1 MSLNLWPGPCHNR
14 RMLSTVLQDLAF
26 AGRQLRRSP
35 GFAVSAV
42 LTLALGI
49 GSTTAIFSLIDGILL
64 RSLPFPQAD
73 RLVAVDTVEFPP
85 GVSPTD
91 VAAGSSLG
99 DSYPNFFD
107 WRRQNHIF
115 ESLAS
120 HDGITRLFSR
130 ANGEHARVLE
140 GGRISANLFATLG
153 VTPALGRTFTEDEE
167 LPGHRVAILSHEL
180 WVSDFGA
187 SPNAIGQTVKISDEP
202 YTVVGVMPASFHY
215 PVGMP
220 ASYWSTYAI
229 DAEGRN
235 PVTSLREDDR
245 LSVVG
250 RLKPGVSI
258 QQALA
263 ELNTIQRGLAQQ
275 YSEDRN
281 RPGVFI
287 NPLLE
292 REVSDMRPALSLLF
306 GAVGIVLIIGCAN
319 VAGLLL
325 ARANGRRAEVAL
337 RTALGASRIRVVRQL
352 LVEALLLAFA
362 GGAAGVV
369 ASFAILHAG
378 LQLIPKDMPRSYN
391 IAIDGRVLGFA
402 AMLSA
407 CTALIFG
414 LLPAWRISKSDPAT
428 ALRDGGFTTTSGR
441 HRNRLHHALI
451 VAQTALGFTLL
462 IGAGLLIRSTFNIIH
477 LDPGFD
483 PTHTV
488 YFDIA
493 LTNKQYP
500 VPGKFRFIDRL
511 LPEIAAIPGVERV
524 SAGHPLPI
532 LWGSGTFVNLTIANH
547 LSSPDH
553 LPEAGAAVV
562 MPGYFETLS
571 IPLLRGRTIAAH
583 DNDAK
588 APPVAVINQTF
599 ARKYFPQDDP
609 IGQYFT
615 PKFEH
620 TDEAVIAGQNVTRQD
635 RSPQDV
641 AVQDVAVQDVA
652 VQIIGIVGDTR
663 VDDNW
668 DPYKPQFF
676 LPYAKDPAHQRTIIV
691 MKVAGDPGAYETTVR
706 KIVAA
711 RDSDHPVFNYRTFA
725 ESIGVQAA
733 QPRFEAVLVSGF
745 AGIALLLSAL
755 GLYAV
760 LSYVV
765 SDRIRELGLRI
776 ALGATRSD
784 ILGLVLWR
792 ASILACL
799 GIGIGVVASILG
811 SRLITDTLFRVAPL
825 DRSVFLVVT
834 LVLLFVSMIAALVP
848 AFRAANVDPMRT
860 LREQ

>member
-1 MSLNLWPGPCHNR
+1 
-14 RMLSTVLQDLAF
+14 MLTVFQDLTF
-26 AGRQLRRSP
+26 AVRQFRRSP
-35 GFAVSAV
+35 GFAVTAV

-49 GSTTAIFSLIDGILL
+49 GSATAIFSLIDGILL
-64 RSLPFPQAD
+64 RPLPFPHAD
-73 RLVAVDTVEFPP
+73 QLVAVDTLELPA
-85 GVSPTD
+85 GVSPTNL
-91 VAAGSSLG
+91 AAANSLG
-99 DSYPNFFD
+99 NSYPNFFD
-107 WRRQNHIF
+107 WQRQSHTF

-120 HDGITRLFSR
+120 YDDITRLFSR
-130 ANGEHARVLE
+130 ANGEGARVLE

-153 VTPALGRTFTEDEE
+153 VAPALGRTFTEDEE

-180 WVSDFGA
+180 WVTDFAA
-187 SPNAIGQTVKISDEP
+187 SRNAIGQTVKISDEP

-229 DAEGRN
+229 DAEGPN
-235 PVTSLREDDR
+235 PITSIRDDDR

-250 RLKPGVSI
+250 RIKPGVGVK
-258 QQALA
+258 QALA
-263 ELNTIQRGLAQQ
+263 ELNTVQRGLAQQ
-275 YSEDRN
+275 YSEDRY
-281 RPGVFI
+281 RPAVSI

-325 ARANGRRAEVAL
+325 ARANGRRPEVAL

-352 LVEALLLAFA
+352 LVEALVLAFA
-362 GGAAGVV
+362 GGAGGIL
-369 ASFAILHAG
+369 ASFALLRAG
-378 LQLIPKDMPRSYN
+378 LQLIPRDMPRAYN
-391 IAIDGRVLGFA
+391 IAIDGRVLAFA
-402 AMLSA
+402 ALLSA
-407 CTALIFG
+407 CTALLFG

-441 HRNRLHHALI
+441 GRNRLHHALI

-462 IGAGLLIRSTFNIIH
+462 IGAGLLIRSMFNIIH

-483 PTHTV
+483 TAHTV

-493 LTNKQYP
+493 LTNKLYP

-511 LPEIAAIPGVERV
+511 LPDLAAIPGVERV

-532 LWGSGTFVNLTIANH
+532 LWGSGTGVDFTIANH

-583 DNDAK
+583 DNDPK

-599 ARKYFPQDDP
+599 ARKYFPQEDP

-620 TDEAVIAGQNVTRQD
+620 SDEAVIGGQNVTLQD
-635 RSPQDV
+635 TAR
-641 AVQDVAVQDVA
+641 QDVA

-663 VDDNW
+663 VNDNW
-668 DPYKPQFF
+668 DPYQPQFF
-676 LPYAKDPAHQRTIIV
+676 LPYAQDPAHQRTLIV
-691 MKVAGDPGAYETTVR
+691 MRVAGDPGAYENTVR
-706 KIVAA
+706 RIVAA
-711 RDSDHPVFNYRTFA
+711 KDNDHPVFSYRTFA
-725 ESIGVQAA
+725 DSIGMQAA

-745 AGIALLLSAL
+745 AGVALLLSAL

-765 SDRIRELGLRI
+765 SERIRELGLRI
-776 ALGATRSD
+776 ALGASRGD

-799 GIGIGVVASILG
+799 GIGIGVIASIFL
-811 SRLITDTLFRVAPL
+811 SRLIMDTLFRVPPL

-848 AFRAANVDPMRT
+848 ALRAANVDPMRT

>member
-1 MSLNLWPGPCHNR
+1 MF
-14 RMLSTVLQDLAF
+14 STVLQDLTF
-26 AGRQLRRSP
+26 AVRQFRRSP
-35 GFAVSAV
+35 GFTVTAV

-49 GSTTAIFSLIDGILL
+49 GATTAIFSLIDGILL
-64 RSLPFPQAD
+64 RPLPFPHGD
-73 RLVAVDTVEFPP
+73 RLVAVDTLEFPP
-85 GVSPTD
+85 GVSPTNI
-91 VAAGSSLG
+91 AAANSLG
-99 DSYPNFFD
+99 NSYPNFFD
-107 WRRQNHIF
+107 WQRQSHTF

-120 HDGITRLFSR
+120 YDNITRLFSR
-130 ANGEHARVLE
+130 ANGEGARVLE
-140 GGRISANLFATLG
+140 GGRISANLFSTLG
-153 VTPALGRTFTEDEE
+153 VVPALGRTFTADEE

-202 YTVVGVMPASFHY
+202 YTVVGVMPSSFHY

-235 PVTSLREDDR
+235 PVTSQRDDDR

-250 RLKPGVSI
+250 RLKPDSSLK
-258 QQALA
+258 QALA

-275 YSEDRN
+275 YSEDRD
-281 RPGVFI
+281 RPAVSI

-292 REVSDMRPALSLLF
+292 QEVSDIRPALSLLF

-325 ARANGRRAEVAL
+325 ARANGRRPEVAL

-362 GGAAGVV
+362 GGASGIL
-369 ASFAILHAG
+369 ASFALLRAG
-378 LQLIPKDMPRSYN
+378 LQLIPRDMPRSYN
-391 IAIDGRVLGFA
+391 IAIDGRVLAFA
-402 AMLSA
+402 ALLSA
-407 CTALIFG
+407 CTALLFG

-441 HRNRLHHALI
+441 GRNRLHHALI

-462 IGAGLLIRSTFNIIH
+462 IGAGLLIRSMFNIIH

-483 PTHTV
+483 TAHTV

-493 LTNKQYP
+493 LTNKLYP

-511 LPEIAAIPGVERV
+511 LPELAAIPGVKRV

-532 LWGSGTFVNLTIANH
+532 LWGRGTFVNLTIANH
-547 LSSPDH
+547 LNSPDH
-553 LPEAGAAVV
+553 LPDAGAAVV

-571 IPLLRGRTIAAH
+571 IPLLRGRTIAPH
-583 DNDAK
+583 DNDPK
-588 APPVAVINQTF
+588 AAPVAVINQAF
-599 ARKYFPQDDP
+599 ARKYFPQEDP

-620 TDEAVIAGQNVTRQD
+620 SDEAVIGGQKVTLQNAA
-635 RSPQDV
+635 PQDV
-641 AVQDVAVQDVA
+641 ALHDIA

-663 VDDNW
+663 VDDNL
-668 DPYKPQFF
+668 DPYQPQFF
-676 LPYAKDPAHQRTIIV
+676 LPYGQDPAHQRTLIV
-691 MKVAGDPGAYETTVR
+691 MKVAGDPGTYENTVR
-706 KIVAA
+706 RIVAA
-711 RDSDHPVFNYRTFA
+711 RDNDHPVFSYRTFA
-725 ESIGVQAA
+725 DSIGLQAA

-765 SDRIRELGLRI
+765 SERIRELGLRM
-776 ALGATRSD
+776 ALGASRSD
-784 ILGLVLWR
+784 ILGLVLGR

-799 GIGIGVVASILG
+799 GIGIGVVTSIFA
-811 SRLITDTLFRVAPL
+811 SRLIMDTLFRVPPL
-825 DRSVFLVVT
+825 DRSVFFIVT
-834 LVLLFVSMIAALVP
+834 FVLLFVSMIAALVP
-848 AFRAANVDPMRT
+848 ALRAANVDPMRT